1 MKKILYSTLC
11 IAALFTATSCNDY
24 LDAESPSVVDADFVF
39 SNDVTTRAAL
49 TGGYFDWRTV
59 ANGQVFGDGN
69 FYALDACGSDIERH
83 PEGYNNQ
90 LPRHIPES
98 FYENGTAMSS
108 YYPDSYL
115 NYFKDDDKNAYNM
128 LFGVVGKANAVITA
142 MENSKNFES
151 IEKATTPTALSQMYG
166 EAIALKA
173 TVYRELIKYY
183 GDVPYIDKFGETA
196 KNLSPRDSI
205 YDVLIAKLEKVENL
219 MFPIGSIPGIEA
231 ANKSYFSKTYVQ
243 GLIGRLCLEA
253 GGYQTRR
260 DDIKP
265 VSGAG
270 TALTIETKGQ
280 AHDGATYGRRSDW
293 KDLYT
298 KAKGA
303 YSRLLANPGRAIFHP
318 TDPRGAKDGKGRVLG
333 NPYQYFFQQMHDDD
347 LAYADE
353 SIYEYPQQQGN
364 DSDARSYAHGRPCT
378 GSNNQYPNKAY
389 GQARI
394 NPAYYYGMFDPNDM
408 RRDVAVTVTGS
419 VGAKGVEQI
428 LAFTPGAQA
437 KGGGP
442 SLNKWDENRQKTVWI
457 AKQRNSGI
465 NGPYMRISEIYLGYA
480 EVCAALGDDATAKQY
495 LVSIRERSFP
505 AGKANTDAFI
515 TKCGSM
521 LDAVIEER
529 GFEFAG
535 EGDRRF
541 TLIRTGM
548 LADRIQKIKELTK
561 SMMDGLAKDGYY
573 RFDNG
578 NVISSYIWTKNVD
591 AKTQYG
597 YRLTA
602 QAPDNSDPVLFP
614 GWRGQNDAWESY
626 GLDYKTD
633 KPLTN
638 VAIKGLFTPVT
649 EDDATMKGQ
658 GYTKVSWGADLLK
671 NKTEYYDNLFKGF
684 EPGNYDKAPIYLIAL
699 PPNTVGAGYTNGYG
713 FGK

>member
-11 IAALFTATSCNDY
+11 VAALFATASCDDY
-24 LDAESPSVVDADFVF
+24 LEVKSPSVVDADFVF
-39 SNDVTTRAAL
+39 SNDATTRAAL

-59 ANGQVFGDGN
+59 ANGFVFGDGN
-69 FYALDACGSDIERH
+69 FYALDAAGSDIERH

-98 FYENGTAMSS
+98 FYENGTAMDT

-115 NYFKDDDKNAYNM
+115 AYFKDDDKNAYNQ
-128 LFGVVGKANAVITA
+128 LLGVVGKANAVITA
-142 MENSKNFES
+142 MEGSSNFES
-151 IEKATTPTALSQMYG
+151 IINAKEPTALSQMYG

-196 KNLSPRDSI
+196 KGLSSRDSV
-205 YDVLIAKLEKVENL
+205 YDVLINKLEKVENL

-260 DDIKP
+260 DDIKS
-265 VSGAG
+265 VSGEG
-270 TALTIETKGQ
+270 QALTIETKGQ

-293 KDLYT
+293 KNLYT

-303 YSRLLANPGRAIFHP
+303 YSRLLTNSGNAVFHT
-318 TDPRGAKDGKGRVLG
+318 TDPRGNKDDKGRTFG
-333 NPYQYFFQQMHDDD
+333 NPYQYFFQQMHDND

-364 DSDARSYAHGRPCT
+364 DSDSRSYAHGRPCT

-389 GQARI
+389 GQCRI

-408 RRDVAVTVTGS
+408 RRDVSVTMTGS
-419 VGAKGVEQI
+419 VGAKGVEQLLI
-428 LAFTPGAQA
+428 FTPGAQA
-437 KGGGP
+437 KGGGL

-457 AKQRNSGI
+457 AKQRQSGI
-465 NGPYMRISEIYLGYA
+465 NGPYMRMSEIYLSYA
-480 EVCAALGDDATAKQY
+480 EVCAALGDEATAVQY
-495 LVSIRERSFP
+495 LKTIRERSFP
-505 AGKANTDAFI
+505 AGKANTDEFI
-515 TKCGSM
+515 KKCGS
-521 LDAVIEER
+521 LLEAVIEER

-541 TLIRTGM
+541 TLIRSG
-548 LADRIQKIKELTK
+548 LLGDRIKRIKELTK
-561 SMMDGLAKDGYY
+561 KMMDGLASDGYY
-573 RFDNG
+573 KFENG
-578 NVISSYIWTKNVD
+578 NVISSYIWTKSVD
-591 AKTQYG
+591 AKAMYG

-602 QAPDNSDPVLFP
+602 QSTDDTNPVLFP
-614 GWRGQNDAWESY
+614 GWRGQNDSWESY
-626 GLDYKTD
+626 GLSYNTD

-638 VAIKGLFTPVT
+638 LAIKGIFSPVSS
-649 EDDATMKGQ
+649 EEASKLAAE
-658 GYTKVSWGADLLK
+658 GYSKVKWGSDLLN

-684 EPGNYDKAPIYLIAL
+684 DEGNYDKAPIYLIPL
-699 PPNTVGAGYTNGYG
+699 PPNTIGTGYTNGYG
-713 FGK
+713 FK